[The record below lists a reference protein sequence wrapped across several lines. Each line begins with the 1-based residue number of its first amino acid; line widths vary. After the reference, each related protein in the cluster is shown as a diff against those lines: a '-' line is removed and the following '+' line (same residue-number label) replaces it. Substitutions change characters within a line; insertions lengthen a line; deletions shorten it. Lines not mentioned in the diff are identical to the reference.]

1 MQHRDKRV
9 ADAVRDAV
17 AEIVTNEISDPRVG
31 FVTVTRCHISRDLK
45 QATVY
50 FTILA
55 PEGKQKEAF
64 LHLDHAKG
72 YIRRRLAQKVK
83 FRAMPELHFALDDV
97 LAHEMRINEVISD
110 LHHEAP
116 AAAEP
121 QSDEGQPAGT

>member
-17 AEIVTNEISDPRVG
+17 AEVITNEISDPRVG

-50 FTILA
+50 FTILV
-55 PEGKQKEAF
+55 PEGRQKEAF

-83 FRAMPELHFALDDV
+83 FRVMPELHFSLDDV

-110 LHHEAP
+110 LHREAP
-116 AAAEP
+116 AADEP
-121 QSDEGQPAGT
+121 ESDEGQPAGT

>member
-17 AEIVTNEISDPRVG
+17 AEIVTNEISDPKVG

-55 PEGKQKEAF
+55 PEGSRKEAF

-83 FRAMPELHFALDDV
+83 FRVMPELHFSLDDV

-110 LHHEAP
+110 LHREAP
-116 AAAEP
+116 AAVPEP
-121 QSDEGQPAGT
+121 DEDRPAKT

>member
-17 AEIVTNEISDPRVG
+17 AEIITNEISDPRVG

-50 FTILA
+50 FTILV

-83 FRAMPELHFALDDV
+83 FRVMPELHFSIDDV

-110 LHHEAP
+110 LHREAP
-116 AAAEP
+116 ATDEP
-121 QSDEGQPAGT
+121 EPEEGQPAGP